1 MSGLEDGG
9 SGPDGGVEG
18 PVAHAAA
25 HAAEGARLLAEAAR
39 GGHATSDL
47 ALVRLAA
54 DLRAAADQTLRM
66 AVDRAR
72 AAGRTWQEIG
82 DALGV
87 TRQAAFQRFGHP
99 IDPRTGEAMSTSIRP
114 GAAGH
119 ATQLVID
126 WIADDYPAMSRDFN
140 DEVRAK
146 ASAKT
151 MAAAW
156 AQVTGMVGA
165 YEGMD
170 EPVVRQWGDYTVV
183 DIPLRFEAG
192 DMSARVSYDTDGKVA
207 GVFILDPNKDPAAVT
222 SPREDR

>member
-1 MSGLEDGG
+1 MTGPGED
-9 SGPDGGVEG
+9 
-18 PVAHAAA
+18 VADAAQHAAD
-25 HAAEGARLLAEAAR
+25 GARLLAEAAR

-47 ALVRLAA
+47 ALVAMAA
-54 DLRAAADQTLRM
+54 SLHAAAGQTLRH

-72 AAGRTWQEIG
+72 TAGRTWQEIG
-82 DALGV
+82 DILGV

-99 IDPRTGEAMSTSIRP
+99 IDPRSGQPMSEAIRP

-119 ATQLVID
+119 AVQLVID
-126 WIADDYPAMSRDFN
+126 WIAGDFAAMSADFS

-146 ASAKT
+146 ASART

-170 EPVVRQWGDYTVV
+170 EPVARQWGDFTVV

-192 DMSARVSYDTDGKVA
+192 SMNARVSYDTGGTVA
-207 GVFILDPNKDPAAVT
+207 GVFLLDPRTAPAAPVT
-222 SPREDR
+222 SPE